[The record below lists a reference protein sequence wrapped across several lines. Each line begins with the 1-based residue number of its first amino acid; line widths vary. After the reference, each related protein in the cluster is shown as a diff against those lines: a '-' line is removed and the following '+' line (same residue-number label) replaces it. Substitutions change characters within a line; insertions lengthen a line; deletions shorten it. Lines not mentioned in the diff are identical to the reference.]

1 MGVLLYTV
9 SQLNDAIRKVQSSYA
24 DVSQVTA
31 TASDVKKGKT
41 FVDSTKSL
49 KTGTMEGD
57 ARINGTPLKT
67 SSAEQ
72 LDALM
77 SNAEYSDNGKIYLY
91 EGVTTEKST
100 QGEYYIINVAN
111 AEPTE
116 KPSAPVATLANAT
129 SIYPDGSMILWD
141 SVEGAT
147 GYRIYKNSVFVE
159 ETQYEYFNLQS
170 LTDVGIYYFHV
181 TAVNKIGESTNSNIL
196 TVRVLAQ
203 AEDSVFV
210 QDNISFGTIE
220 INGVV
225 EVGSII
231 SISIKPNQGK
241 EAPEGVIVKH
251 NDVNITEDTDK
262 VHYVKNSAGNGT
274 LTLYDLESGTYLISG
289 ICFDATEPKISYDIY
304 DGGLQADN
312 EPIYGEPFLCT
323 VYCPTGYSLPDSVV
337 VKIDDIQ
344 IFYPEYTY
352 DSLTGEIYIEKF
364 IGYKIYVS
372 GVCYPLM
379 PTAISCDLHG
389 NVLSWTESQ
398 NAIGYRIYIK
408 GPYDEQYSIFDEMPI
423 GTTSFEIEL
432 YESGTYTLY
441 VVGYNEFGEGTYNNT
456 VYLTVSSTDDQI
468 ILNFN
473 IKNGS
478 AIPGSY
484 SYKEGDNVKVTITP
498 NNGYAPPV
506 YAEVTHNG
514 SPWNDF
520 DCTPIGDLSEVII
533 YSAMVGTYVI
543 SATCEEEQ

>member
-31 TASDVKKGKT
+31 TESDVKKGKI

-72 LDALM
+72 LDAIL
-77 SNAEYSDNGKIYLY
+77 NKAEYADNGKIYLY
-91 EGVTTEKST
+91 EGETTEKYT
-100 QGEYYIINVAN
+100 NGEYYIVNVAG

-147 GYRIYKNSVFVE
+147 GYRIYKNSSIIE
-159 ETQYEYFNLQS
+159 ETENEYFS
-170 LTDVGIYYFHV
+170 LFSITDVGTYYFYI
-181 TAVNKIGESTNSNIL
+181 TALNKIGESEKSNTI
-196 TVRVLAQ
+196 TARVSSEITGTISIQ
-203 AEDSVFV
+203 N
-210 QDNISFGTIE
+210 NISFGSIQLDRTPEENKTVIITITPNSGRQSPLGLV
-220 INGVV
+220 IKYNG
-225 EVGSII
+225 E
-231 SISIKPNQGK
+231 
-241 EAPEGVIVKH
+241 
-251 NDVNITEDTDK
+251 NIEDDSSK
-262 VHYVKNSAGNGT
+262 AYYVRQANGNGI
-274 LTLYDLESGTYLISG
+274 LTLYNLQNGTYSISG
-289 ICFDATEPKISYDIY
+289 VCFDATDPQISYDID

-323 VYCPTGYSLPDSVV
+323 VYCPAGYSLPDSVV

-364 IGYKIYVS
+364 TGYKIYVS

-408 GPYDEQYSIFDEMPI
+408 GPYDEQYSVFDEMPI